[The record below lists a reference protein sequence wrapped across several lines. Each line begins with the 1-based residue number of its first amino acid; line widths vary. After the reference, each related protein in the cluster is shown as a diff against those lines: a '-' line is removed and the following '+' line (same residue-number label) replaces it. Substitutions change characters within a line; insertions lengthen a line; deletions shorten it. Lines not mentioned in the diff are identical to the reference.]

1 MTVYAPTPFQR
12 VLRGLTLRCPDCG
25 TGGMLAGWFTLR
37 PACSRCGLLFD
48 RGSHDYFIG
57 AYLINL
63 IVSELIFA
71 IGLGIWLL
79 QSWPDIPWDRLQ
91 WVAIAIMIIAPLVTY
106 PFTKSTWL
114 AVDLIFQPPAAKDRR
129 AT

>member
-1 MTVYAPTPFQR
+1 MTVFAPTPFQR
-12 VLRGLTLRCPDCG
+12 VARGLTLRCPECG
-25 TGGMLAGWFTLR
+25 TRGMLNGWFKMQ
-37 PACSRCGLLFD
+37 PACKRCGLLFD

-63 IVSELIFA
+63 IASELIFA

-79 QSWPDIPWDRLQ
+79 NTWPNIPWDTLQ
-91 WVAIAIMIIAPLVTY
+91 WVAIVIMIIAPVFTY

-114 AVDLIFQPPAAKDRR
+114 AVDLVFQPPIDKDYRAA
-129 AT
+129 

>member
-1 MTVYAPTPFQR
+1 MAVFAPTPFAR
-12 VLRGLTLRCPDCG
+12 VARGLTLRCPQCG
-25 TGGMLAGWFTLR
+25 TGGILAGWFKLR
-37 PACSRCGLLFD
+37 PSCSTCGLLFD

-63 IVSELIFA
+63 IASELIFA

-79 QSWPDIPWDRLQ
+79 NTWPNIPWDTLQ
-91 WVAIAIMIIAPLVTY
+91 WVAILIMIIAPVFTY

-114 AVDLIFQPPAAKDRR
+114 AVDLAIQPPTAKDWKVS
-129 AT
+129 

>member
-1 MTVYAPTPFQR
+1 MTVFAPTPFQR
-12 VLRGLTLRCPDCG
+12 VTRGLTLRCPECG
-25 TGGMLAGWFTLR
+25 TRGMLNGWFKLQ
-37 PACSRCGLLFD
+37 PACARCGLLFD

-63 IVSELIFA
+63 IASELIFA

-79 QSWPDIPWDRLQ
+79 RTWPNIPWDTLQ
-91 WVAIAIMIIAPLVTY
+91 YVAIAIMIVAPVFTY

-114 AVDLIFQPPAAKDRR
+114 AVDLVFQPPTPKDRGMG
-129 AT
+129 